1 MALIIYI
8 KKVVIL
14 CKSFIR
20 LEELL
25 LTTLTLDIYED
36 ISSVRVSNTIKSSA
50 SVAQNCILLSDVQQC
65 PTDDTSIREPC
76 RSDVTFIR
84 EPSPG
89 NVWRWFTLS

>member
-1 MALIIYI
+1 MAYIYI
-8 KKVVIL
+8 KKSIIL
-14 CKSFIR
+14 WKFFIR
-20 LEELL
+20 LEDLL
-25 LTTLTLDIYED
+25 LTTLTLDINED
-36 ISSVRVSNTIKSSA
+36 ISSVRVSNTINSSA